1 MPWRKTYT
9 VSRSGNGWKATESGG
24 NVVASGKRKSDMVR
38 DAAKVA
44 RQQPSASLRI
54 QGRDGRIQDER
65 TYPRSSDPRRSKG

>member
-1 MPWRKTYT
+1 MPKRKTFT
-9 VSRSGNGWKATESGG
+9 VSKSGAGWKASESGG
-24 NVVASGKRKSDMVR
+24 NVVASGKRKSDVVR
-38 DAAKVA
+38 DAARIA